1 MRIAAFLGLLV
12 PVLPANGVDLVQSSC
27 PVVRPRREPVVSI
40 GQALS
45 AARRDAGLSIE
56 DISAKTRLRAT
67 VVRAIEADDFSL
79 CGGDFYA
86 RGHIRTLAGL
96 VGLDPA
102 VLLAE
107 YDATVANTDDG
118 PITSQIYET
127 EASGRAITRTAEKRS
142 PNWGIAAIATTLV
155 AVIAIAIV
163 GLVGGGNK
171 KNPPAPVAA
180 AGTTQAPAPTP
191 TPPVTTVTTPPATVS
206 SSPPSAP
213 TSAVAEAGV
222 HVLLKITTAKCWVA
236 ATASNGQVLYQG
248 VLSPGATQV
257 FDDPQRVTLR
267 LGNAPATDLTVN
279 GVEIGAPQSKSNVT
293 SVSFGPGNPLQ
304 AQG

>member
-1 MRIAAFLGLLV
+1 
-12 PVLPANGVDLVQSSC
+12 
-27 PVVRPRREPVVSI
+27 VSI

-45 AARRDAGLSIE
+45 AARRDAGLSVE

-118 PITSQIYET
+118 PITSQLYET
-127 EASGRAITRTAEKRS
+127 EASGRAITRTAEKRT
-142 PNWGIAAIATTLV
+142 PNWGVAAIATTLV
-155 AVIAIAIV
+155 AVIAVAVV
-163 GLVGGGNK
+163 GLLGGGTK

-180 AGTTQAPAPTP
+180 GSGSTQAAVVVPSPTP
-191 TPPVTTVTTPPATVS
+191 SVSVTPPPATVS

-222 HVLLKITTAKCWVA
+222 HVLLKITTSKCWVA

-248 VLSPGATQV
+248 VLNPGATQV

-293 SVSFGPGNPLQ
+293 SVTFGPGNPLL

>member
-1 MRIAAFLGLLV
+1 
-12 PVLPANGVDLVQSSC
+12 
-27 PVVRPRREPVVSI
+27 VSI

-107 YDATVANTDDG
+107 YDATIANTDDG
-118 PITSQIYET
+118 PITSQLYET
-127 EASGRAITRTAEKRS
+127 EASGRAITRSAEKRS
-142 PNWGIAAIATTLV
+142 PNWGVAAIATTLV
-155 AVIAIAIV
+155 AVIAVAIV
-163 GLVGGGNK
+163 GLLGGGNK
-171 KNPPAPVAA
+171 KNPPAPLAA
-180 AGTTQAPAPTP
+180 AGSTQAAAVPTP
-191 TPPVTTVTTPPATVS
+191 TPSVSVTTPPVTVS

-222 HVLLKITTAKCWVA
+222 HVVLKITTAKCWVA

-248 VLSPGATQV
+248 VLAPGATQV
-257 FDDPQRVTLR
+257 FDDPARVTLR

-293 SVSFGPGNPLQ
+293 SVSFGPGNPLL